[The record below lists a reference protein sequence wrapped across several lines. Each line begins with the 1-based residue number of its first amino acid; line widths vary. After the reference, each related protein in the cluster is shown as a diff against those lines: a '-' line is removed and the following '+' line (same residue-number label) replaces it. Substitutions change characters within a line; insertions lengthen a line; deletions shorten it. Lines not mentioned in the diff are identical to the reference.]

1 MWAGVQSKNNE
12 YHIVDK
18 VENVLVN
25 KYIFDLIDNV
35 VFVVLAL
42 YSSGV
47 KINQFIAFLQLKLNM
62 KENSKIQTPFLIY
75 FRMIFIWICD
85 IIF

>member
-35 VFVVLAL
+35 VFVVLTL

-62 KENSKIQTPFLIY
+62 KEN
-75 FRMIFIWICD
+75 
-85 IIF
+85 